1 MKTVK
6 ITLWTEWKPTL
17 PDLVARHFPSYT
29 IVRGLGGWVDQ
40 GGVAIQEE
48 SAQVILLIDPAI
60 RARAN
65 YMATVI
71 KEEHEQDAVFIT
83 TEAVTLEVV

>member
-1 MKTVK
+1 METVK

-40 GGVAIQEE
+40 GVVIQEE

-71 KEEHEQDAVFIT
+71 KEEHKQDAVFIT